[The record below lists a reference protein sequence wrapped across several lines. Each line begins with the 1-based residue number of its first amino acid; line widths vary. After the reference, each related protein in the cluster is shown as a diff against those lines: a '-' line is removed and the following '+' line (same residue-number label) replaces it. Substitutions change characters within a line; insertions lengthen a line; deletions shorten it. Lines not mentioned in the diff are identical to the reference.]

1 MTSGQTEAIAHS
13 QTTGTVGQGI
23 ERAAAG
29 VHEAIEVLAG
39 FSRPLADQL
48 VSNAHMAVDRV
59 SGLATSAV
67 QLIGVENDALRDA
80 QLKLVES
87 ARLCVQEHPLASL
100 SLALVA
106 GFTVDRVLVQGIWQ
120 NSATQTDVD
129 GV

>member
-1 MTSGQTEAIAHS
+1 MTSGQTNLFTHDKSAS
-13 QTTGTVGQGI
+13 TVGQGI

-48 VSNAHMAVDRV
+48 VSNAHLAVDKA
-59 SGLATSAV
+59 SGLATSAA
-67 QLIGVENDALRDA
+67 QLLGVENDALKDA
-80 QLKLVES
+80 QLKLTDS

-106 GFTVDRVLVQGIWQ
+106 GFTVDRLLLKR
-120 NSATQTDVD
+120 S
-129 GV
+129 